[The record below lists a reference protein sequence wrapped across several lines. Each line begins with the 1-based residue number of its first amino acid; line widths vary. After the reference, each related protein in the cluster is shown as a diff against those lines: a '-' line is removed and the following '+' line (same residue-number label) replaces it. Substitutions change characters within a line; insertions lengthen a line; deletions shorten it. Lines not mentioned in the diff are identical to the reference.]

1 MGLLHMLRMHR
12 RMCTDQK
19 IRNKYDGFSIG
30 FAGLEMGKTQTIIA
44 LRPPFEALK
53 RTVANRST
61 DRAPFEREFRL
72 LKVIKAS
79 PRAPT
84 IPSTFVMNNNM
95 NMTEQLLNIPSL
107 RFFI

>member
-1 MGLLHMLRMHR
+1 
-12 RMCTDQK
+12 MCTDQK

-61 DRAPFEREFRL
+61 DR
-72 LKVIKAS
+72 
-79 PRAPT
+79 
-84 IPSTFVMNNNM
+84 IPSFEV
-95 NMTEQLLNIPSL
+95 LI
-107 RFFI
+107 FINGLELQEY